1 MDRDHHLL
9 KRTFVELQ
17 SSLLRS
23 LWTQR
28 LLGSENTAVEIF
40 HQLVACSKSDEAEEP
55 QLMSTVWNGL
65 SYYLLLG
72 LQSGGVLIRIHLW
85 ELTDPGMPMRLFTGL
100 SIQKNMKAVI
110 LTLEYSRTT
119 SLPVS
124 PYQWSQTGWVT
135 QYMSFVKDPRGDSSG
150 WSMSYLLIT
159 RMKLEDS
166 EPHGEGL
173 GCLNGLIDII
183 SPI

>member
-1 MDRDHHLL
+1 MDRDHLL

-17 SSLLRS
+17 SSLLWS

-72 LQSGGVLIRIHLW
+72 LQSGGVLIRIHL
-85 ELTDPGMPMRLFTGL
+85 
-100 SIQKNMKAVI
+100 
-110 LTLEYSRTT
+110 
-119 SLPVS
+119 
-124 PYQWSQTGWVT
+124 
-135 QYMSFVKDPRGDSSG
+135 
-150 WSMSYLLIT
+150 
-159 RMKLEDS
+159 
-166 EPHGEGL
+166 
-173 GCLNGLIDII
+173 
-183 SPI
+183 